1 MIKKIYLSFI
11 LIGLFFSNLLVYGQT
26 IKLSQQNADL
36 IGAIK
41 IVSSEIKPT
50 GAPNGYG
57 LTQEINSSKHNPKS
71 IEKEHN
77 TIWYKFSPN
86 KSCTLSFDLIPDSE
100 YDDYDFM
107 LFEAKIH
114 NPNSMSDLKIIRTN
128 IARNN
133 KKIGKLTGLKKGE
146 LNEFVAQGPN
156 PTYSKAVFV
165 DSTKTYYLLVDNV
178 YENGKGHSIK
188 FYYSDC
194 VEVKKIS
201 QTFSLN
207 LNIFDDST
215 KTAVAANIF
224 IVEKS
229 KDISNYD
236 TSYFE
241 FASSI
246 LYKIDTMQFYEI
258 IVISNNYL
266 VYKDII
272 KSYGAEKVYRKDIYL
287 TPISE
292 GSSLIFDDIYF
303 HGGNDVFTANS
314 RPALNRLLKIMK
326 DNPSLIIEI
335 QGHVNQPLNRKRTYD
350 DAYYIELST
359 KRAEAVFNYLSKRG
373 IAEARMSYQGFGNS
387 KMLYPYATSPEQMQK
402 NRRVEILI
410 ISFKAQ

>member
-1 MIKKIYLSFI
+1 MIKNINKSFFF
-11 LIGLFFSNLLVYGQT
+11 IGLFFSNLVLNGQI
-26 IKLSQQNADL
+26 IKLSQNNADL
-36 IGAIK
+36 SGAIK
-41 IVSSEIKPT
+41 IESSEIST
-50 GAPNGYG
+50 LSAPIGYG
-57 LTQEINSSKHNPKS
+57 PTQEISSPKPNPKS

-77 TIWYKFSPN
+77 TVWYKISPK
-86 KSCTLSFDLIPDSE
+86 KSCILSFDLIPDSE
-100 YDDYDFM
+100 NDDYDFM
-107 LFEAKIH
+107 LFEAKKE
-114 NPNSMSDLKIIRTN
+114 NPNSVDDLKIIRTN

-194 VEVKKIS
+194 VETQKKNH
-201 QTFSLN
+201 TFSLN

-215 KTAVAANIF
+215 KTAVAADIY
-224 IVEKS
+224 IVDKS
-229 KDISNYD
+229 KDIGNYD
-236 TSYFE
+236 TSHFKS
-241 FASSI
+241 ASSI

-258 IVISNNYL
+258 IVISDNYL

-272 KSYGAEKVYRKDIYL
+272 KSYGTDKVYRKDIYL
-287 TPISE
+287 TPIYE
-292 GSSLIFDDIYF
+292 GSSLMFDDIYF
-303 HGGNDVFTANS
+303 QGGNDIITANS

-335 QGHVNQPLNRKRTYD
+335 QGHVNQPLNRKKTYD
-350 DAYYIELST
+350 DAYYMNLST
-359 KRAEAVFNYLSKRG
+359 KRSEAVFNYLAKRG
-373 IAEARMSYQGFGNS
+373 ISESRMSFQGFGNS
-387 KMLYPYATSPEQMQK
+387 KMLYPYAVDSDQMQK

-410 ISFKAQ
+410 ISF